1 MKKNYVLFIVIAALI
16 SMACT
21 TKVSE
26 WVLINSVP
34 DKYLLVFF
42 HEGKISESAK
52 QQHTELEKIITPANV
67 VLQTIER
74 GDIGSSKYALYF
86 NNQPIAEYADYQMI
100 ANITSSPLRDKVA
113 SELMQGKL
121 SVMFYLKSGNKEKD
135 ESALQTIHK
144 TLAASPFGEV
154 ITVLDL
160 DRNSEEEKHFVSM
173 LLSVEDDLKGI
184 HEPMLFG
191 IFGRFRAL
199 EPLLGKGISENNIN
213 LMIDFLTADCSCL
226 LKDHLPGRSIL
237 YDGNWEH
244 PQTALVNKIIDENPE
259 LTHH

>member
-1 MKKNYVLFIVIAALI
+1 MKKNYLLLIVIAALA
-16 SMACT
+16 SLACT

-26 WVLINSVP
+26 WVLLNSDP

-42 HEGKISESAK
+42 HKGEISDLEK
-52 QQHTELEKIITPANV
+52 QQHRELEKIIKPANIV
-67 VLQTIER
+67 MKTFEREDIE
-74 GDIGSSKYALYF
+74 SSGYALYY
-86 NNQPIAEYADYQMI
+86 NNQPVAEYTDYKMLSNI
-100 ANITSSPLRDKVA
+100 ASSPLREKVA

-121 SVMFYLKSGNKEKD
+121 SVFFYLKSGNSEKD
-135 ESALQTIHK
+135 ERGLQLIKK

-160 DRNSEEEKHFVSM
+160 DRNSEEEKHLVSM

-184 HEPMLFG
+184 QEPMLFG

-199 EPLLGKGISENNIN
+199 EPLLANGISEDNIT

-226 LKDHLPGRSIL
+226 IKDALPGRSIL
-237 YDGNWEH
+237 YDGSWEN
-244 PQTALVNKIIDENPE
+244 PQTALVNKIMDENPE
-259 LTHH
+259 LNHH